1 MDVKPAPGERRE
13 DNRSKEQVKPLRLQF
28 TDATG
33 TLHSLDIQVFD
44 AGGGGL
50 GVVSPVDLSIGM
62 EVFLTREGSGGDLNQ
77 KAAVRWCRPTQS
89 GRFRAGLAI
98 LKGPQES
105 SAEQK
110 AKPQQQAK
118 QESNED
124 QQPHEQPGWEAVED
138 SYELLQLHPKAD
150 PETIHRVYRLMA
162 QRYHPDNKETG
173 HTERFRVIT
182 EAYQTLSHPEKRAS
196 YDLKT
201 ESQRQ
206 RRWKIFDQ
214 GSAANGVGDEKRKRD
229 GILGVLYTKR
239 LKAPEHPTMSIQELE
254 DLLGVA
260 REQLE
265 FSVWY
270 LKEQGQIVRTDTGK
284 YSITIKGVDAAEAA
298 QSAWLTATNN
308 ARMIQAPQSPAA

>member
-1 MDVKPAPGERRE
+1 MAAKPAPGERRE
-13 DNRSKEQVKPLRLQF
+13 DKRSREQAKPLRLQF

-33 TLHSLDIQVFD
+33 TLHNFDIQVFD

-50 GVVSPVDLSIGM
+50 GVISPIDLSIGM
-62 EVFLTREGSGGDLNQ
+62 EVLLTGEWSGGDLNQ

-98 LKGPQES
+98 LGGPKESPSAQE
-105 SAEQK
+105 
-110 AKPQQQAK
+110 AKPKPQAK
-118 QESNED
+118 QESSQSEQIPD
-124 QQPHEQPGWEAVED
+124 QPDWEAVED
-138 SYELLQLHPKAD
+138 FYELLQLHPKAD
-150 PETIHRVYRLMA
+150 PDTIHRVYRLMA

-182 EAYQTLSHPEKRAS
+182 EAYQTLADPARRAS
-196 YDLKT
+196 YDVRT
-201 ESQRQ
+201 EGQRQ

-229 GILGVLYTKR
+229 GILGVLYAKR
-239 LKAPEHPTMSIQELE
+239 LKDPEHPTMSIQDLE

-270 LKEQGQIVRTDTGK
+270 LKERGQIVRTDSGK
-284 YSITIKGVDAAEAA
+284 YSITIKGVDGAEAA
-298 QSAWLTATNN
+298 QSAWLAATNST
-308 ARMIQAPQSPAA
+308 RMIQAPESPAA